1 MLVHGGS
8 MQMSLIDPIL
18 RRLAERP
25 TGAQLVALLHESIRA
40 EDWERVPA
48 SERAQ
53 LKTVAT
59 LPARMHMGATKGA
72 VAGEDTPVPGHGTRH
87 EAPGKV

>member
-1 MLVHGGS
+1 

-59 LPARMHMGATKGA
+59 LPARMHMGEPDGA
-72 VAGEDTPVPGHGTRH
+72 VAGEDTPVPGSSSQHAPPRKVRFARH
-87 EAPGKV
+87 